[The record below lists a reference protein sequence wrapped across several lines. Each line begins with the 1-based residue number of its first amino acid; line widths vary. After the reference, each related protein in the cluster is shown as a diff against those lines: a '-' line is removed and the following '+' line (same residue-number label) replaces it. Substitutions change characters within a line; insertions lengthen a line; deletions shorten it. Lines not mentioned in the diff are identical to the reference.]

1 MEVEVLER
9 MNAALLDDSYR
20 MTREQRQRA
29 MEELNA
35 RRDAY
40 EKEHDVCL
48 ADRRRLYRQIEEIS
62 RNWG

>member
-1 MEVEVLER
+1 MEVLER
-9 MNAALLDDSYR
+9 KVTALLDDGYR

-48 ADRRRLYRQIEEIS
+48 ADRKMRYRQIEEIS